1 MEVRRKTMKVLRFSV
16 FLAVLFLSANLFA
29 GEKIVTIIH
38 TNDLHSH
45 LLGFSPN
52 IDYRPDM
59 TEDDGT
65 KGGWARIATVIKKE
79 KGKRNNPVL
88 VLDGGDFLMGSL
100 FHMIA
105 REEAV
110 ELRLMKD
117 MGYDVLTLGNH
128 EFDLKPRGLARI
140 LHAAVNKGGMPAV
153 VFSNAIFSKESDR
166 DDILEEA
173 FNRGLVKPYIIME
186 KEGIKIGIFSLMGKD
201 AAEKAPFASPVKFR
215 DPIEIAKAMVKVL
228 REKEKVDMVICLSH
242 SGVRKKKSRSEDEI
256 LAKEVQGIDVIV
268 GGHSHTRLEKPI
280 VVDST
285 LILQAGEYGK
295 YVGVLD
301 LLWEKG
307 KAKPK
312 NYRLIDIDAK
322 IPGDM
327 TLQKKIES
335 FIDIIDRDVLQAGN
349 LSSRKVIGQTAFDL
363 RIVEDESNLGNFI
376 ADSIRWYVNKHD
388 YDPQDPGTKVVVAIE
403 SNGVIRDD
411 LLRGKTGAL
420 AVSDVF
426 RSIPLGIGM
435 DDTMAYPLVS
445 CYLYASEIKKA
456 LEVLTSVYPL
466 KESSYFLQVSGLKF
480 TYNPKRVI
488 FDRVTNIWLGSEEEG
503 YIPLD
508 YSESNKNLY
517 RIATNIYNAAFLKIV
532 GKYTYQILNIVPK
545 DRHGVPVADLTA
557 FRVDAD
563 KNQAGIQELKEWIGV
578 MEYIKSF
585 PDTNGDGLPDVPE
598 KYRGKLG
605 RIVMEASLNPVSLL
619 SRGTLV
625 TRAAFSAVVVLL
637 IIFAL
642 MVIFIRKR
650 VRRKRLKNLS
660 H

>member
-1 MEVRRKTMKVLRFSV
+1 MKVLRFSV

-52 IDYRPDM
+52 IDYRPDI

-173 FNRGLVKPYIIME
+173 FNRGLVKAYIIME
-186 KEGIKIGIFSLMGKD
+186 KEGIKIGIFGLMGKD

-280 VVDST
+280 VVNST

-335 FIDIIDRDVLQAGN
+335 FIDIIDRDVLKPVN

-376 ADSIRWYVNKHD
+376 ADSICWYVNKHD

-435 DDTMAYPLVS
+435 DDTMAYPLIS

-660 H
+660 L

>member
-1 MEVRRKTMKVLRFSV
+1 MKVLRFSV
-16 FLAVLFLSANLFA
+16 SLAVLFLSANLFA

-52 IDYRPDM
+52 IDYRPDI

-173 FNRGLVKPYIIME
+173 FNRGLVKAYIIME
-186 KEGIKIGIFSLMGKD
+186 KEGIKIGIFGLMGKD

-280 VVDST
+280 VVNST

-335 FIDIIDRDVLQAGN
+335 FIDIIDRDVLKPVN

-376 ADSIRWYVNKHD
+376 ADSICWYVNKHD

-435 DDTMAYPLVS
+435 DDTMAYPLIS

-660 H
+660 L

>member
-1 MEVRRKTMKVLRFSV
+1 MKVLRFSV
-16 FLAVLFLSANLFA
+16 SLAVLFLSANLFA

-52 IDYRPDM
+52 IDYRPDI

-173 FNRGLVKPYIIME
+173 FNRGLVKAYIIME
-186 KEGIKIGIFSLMGKD
+186 KEGIKIGIFGLMGKD

-215 DPIEIAKAMVKVL
+215 DPIEIAKEMVKVL

-280 VVDST
+280 VVNST

-335 FIDIIDRDVLQAGN
+335 FIDIIDRDVLKPVN

-376 ADSIRWYVNKHD
+376 ADSICWYVNKHD

-435 DDTMAYPLVS
+435 DDTMAYPLIS

-660 H
+660 L